1 MKLCYIRCPFLQWPV
16 RFKVS
21 LDDVAGHFSDF
32 SFIRMVLFF
41 RTLAKQLQV
50 MHDTL
55 HPFVIDMEA
64 AVHQLVTNAPDTI
77 SLLIF
82 LEYVTDCFRN

>member
-1 MKLCYIRCPFLQWPV
+1 MLPATFPTSPLYEWY
-16 RFKVS
+16 
-21 LDDVAGHFSDF
+21 FS
-32 SFIRMVLFF
+32 F

-64 AVHQLVTNAPDTI
+64 AVHQLVTNAPNTI